1 MVFATR
7 TSYPKTKIPS
17 KTGSGVD
24 PIYVKAFDEH
34 GEPYLEKH
42 GEKNVYDIIQAHYDD
57 TRIQS
62 IVARYEAGDKSV
74 LGKVQGFYADLTQ
87 TASTL
92 QDAMNASIKV
102 QTFYDRMPNDVKK
115 KFDTVQKFVA
125 ALGTDELKDMILPK
139 QPQNAEHPKPVET
152 VKEVNASATAE

>member
-7 TSYPKTKIPS
+7 TSYPKTRVPS
-17 KTGSGVD
+17 KAGSGVE
-24 PIYVKAFDEH
+24 PIFVKAFDEK

-42 GEKNVYDIIQAHYDD
+42 GQKNVYDIIQAHYDD

-62 IVARYEAGDKSV
+62 IVARYEAGDNSV

-87 TASTL
+87 SAATL
-92 QDAMNASIKV
+92 QDALNSSLKV
-102 QTFYDRMPNDVKK
+102 KAFYDRMPADVKK
-115 KFDTVQKFVA
+115 KFDTVQKFVT

-139 QPQNAEHPKPVET
+139 KPEKAEPPKPVET
-152 VKEVNASATAE
+152 PKEVNADVTK

>member
-1 MVFATR
+1 MLFNSR
-7 TSYPKTKIPS
+7 TSYPKTKMPS
-17 KTGSGVD
+17 KSGSGVE

-42 GEKNVYDIIQAHYDD
+42 GEKDIDAVIQAHYDD

-62 IVARYEAGDKSV
+62 IVARYEAGDNSV

-87 TASTL
+87 SAATL
-92 QDAMNASIKV
+92 QDALNSSLKV
-102 QTFYDRMPNDVKK
+102 KAFYDRMPADVKK

-139 QPQNAEHPKPVET
+139 KPEKAETPKPVET
-152 VKEVNASATAE
+152 PKEVNADATE